1 MTADPRA
8 RSADGTNVTAQ
19 LVGVLLA
26 PAATL
31 AGLQLAYQYVPHD
44 CRAGSAVLGHIIHG
58 GALLLCLAGA
68 FIAWSEWQRYGGDWP
83 EEEAGPI
90 GRSRLLGAVGVLISL
105 LSALVV
111 VAQWLPTFFLSPCQ

>member
-1 MTADPRA
+1 MTADPSA
-8 RSADGTNVTAQ
+8 RPDDGTNVAAQ
-19 LVGVLLA
+19 LLGVLLA
-26 PAATL
+26 PAAVL

-44 CRAGSAVLGHIIHG
+44 CRAHSTALGHLIHG

-68 FIAWSEWQRYGGDWP
+68 FIAWSEWQRHGGEWP
-83 EEEAGPI
+83 EEEAGPM